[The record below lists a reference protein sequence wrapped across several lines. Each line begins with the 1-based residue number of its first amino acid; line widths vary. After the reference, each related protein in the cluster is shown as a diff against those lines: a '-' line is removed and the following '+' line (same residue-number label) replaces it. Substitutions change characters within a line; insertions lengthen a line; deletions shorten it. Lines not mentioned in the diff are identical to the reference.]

1 MHFRDRED
9 AARQLAGKLAHYH
22 GQRPLVLGVP
32 RGAVPMA
39 RVIAEALDGDLDVV
53 LVHKL
58 RTPFQPELAMGAV
71 DETGEVLRYDTGAD
85 VSDEDV
91 AHEIAEQRAVL
102 RRRREAYTGAAG
114 PTSATGRIVIIV
126 DDGIATGSSMLA
138 AIHTV
143 RRQKPARIVVATAV
157 APPDTLGRVSAEA
170 DEMVC
175 LHSPREFWAV
185 GQFFDD
191 FGEVTDDDVVQTL
204 HDARRSRAGR
214 G

>member
-1 MHFRDRED
+1 MQFRDRED

-71 DETGEVLRYDTGAD
+71 DESGEVLRYDTGID

-91 AHEIAEQRAVL
+91 ANEIAAQRGVL
-102 RRRREAYTGAAG
+102 RRRREAYSGAAG
-114 PTSATGRIVIIV
+114 PASAAGRVVILV

-138 AIHTV
+138 AIHTI

-157 APPDTLGRVSAEA
+157 APPDTLKRVSAEA

-191 FGEVTDDDVVQTL
+191 FGEVSDDDVVRTL
-204 HDARRSRAGR
+204 AVARRSSQ
-214 G
+214 

>member
-1 MHFRDRED
+1 MHFRDRDD
-9 AARQLAGKLAHYH
+9 AARQLADKLAHYR

-39 RVIAEALDGDLDVV
+39 AIIAEALEGDLDVV

-71 DETGEVLRYDTGAD
+71 DEGGEVLRYDTGAH
-85 VSDEDV
+85 VSEEDV
-91 AHEIAEQRAVL
+91 AREVAEQRAVL
-102 RRRREAYTGAAG
+102 RRRREAYTGEGG
-114 PTSATGRIVIIV
+114 PTSAAGRVVIIM

-138 AIHTV
+138 AIHTI
-143 RRQKPARIVVATAV
+143 RRQKPARVVVATAV
-157 APPDTLGRVSAEA
+157 APPDTLRRVSAEA

-191 FGEVTDDDVVQTL
+191 FGEVSDDDVVRTL
-204 HDARRSRAGR
+204 EEARRSSQ
-214 G
+214 